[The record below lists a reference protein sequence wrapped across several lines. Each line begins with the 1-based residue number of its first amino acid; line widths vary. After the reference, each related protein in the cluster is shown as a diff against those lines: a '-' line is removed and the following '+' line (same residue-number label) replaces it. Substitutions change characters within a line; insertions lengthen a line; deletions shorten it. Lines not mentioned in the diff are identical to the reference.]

1 MAAKHCSWQDYS
13 NAGEFDNL
21 HLQQRLPRCF
31 PEILEHS
38 IVRFRYVHI
47 GNALRWQ
54 GADFQLA
61 QTSLRLHTGSLHVLP
76 TNAAGYLNTVGG
88 HVSLNRFHWF
98 RTATI

>member
-1 MAAKHCSWQDYS
+1 M
-13 NAGEFDNL
+13 
-21 HLQQRLPRCF
+21 
-31 PEILEHS
+31 PEILTLYNSTKFATLLPNICEYS
-38 IVRFRYVHI
+38 IVRFGYIHI

-76 TNAAGYLNTVGG
+76 TNAAGYLNTVSG
-88 HVSLNRFHWF
+88 HVSLYRFHWF